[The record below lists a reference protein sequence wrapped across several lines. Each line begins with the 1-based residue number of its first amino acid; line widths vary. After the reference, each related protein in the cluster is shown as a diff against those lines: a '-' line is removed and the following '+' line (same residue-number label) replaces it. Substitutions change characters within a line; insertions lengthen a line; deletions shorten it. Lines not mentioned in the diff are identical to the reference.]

1 MKKKELKLNNI
12 YTYSIY
18 MVQYFCL
25 RCCYETHNKTYFNNH
40 LNRKFICK
48 PTLSDVSIEEVK
60 EHYNLLKNNAHNCTQ
75 IALKCIQP
83 TISCQHCN
91 QTFTRVSSLRRHSKK
106 CKEIEKHDNLIIKQL
121 EKELEKEKKKN
132 KNLLIHK
139 KINNCNT
146 KWDLQ
151 NKKQTIEELIE
162 KIINL

>member
-1 MKKKELKLNNI
+1 
-12 YTYSIY
+12 

-25 RCCYETHNKTYFNNH
+25 RCCYETHNKTYFKNH

-48 PTLSDVSIEEVK
+48 PTLSDVSIEEIK
-60 EHYNLLKNNAHNCTQ
+60 EQYNLFKTFTPNDSQMTPNDSQ
-75 IALKCIQP
+75 KI
-83 TISCQHCN
+83 ISCKHCN
-91 QTFTRVSSLRRHSKK
+91 QTFTRVSNLTRHSKK